1 MNLRHVLI
9 TAAALSVASL
19 SLTPPVH
26 ANDAVAV
33 EPARPDGRPVCR
45 EGRRLYNPGRI
56 TPTRYCVRAT
66 KDAELAARVAR
77 GQHPAK

>member
-1 MNLRHVLI
+1 MKLHHALI
-9 TAAALSVASL
+9 TAAALSIASVT
-19 SLTPPVH
+19 LTSPVH

-33 EPARPDGRPVCR
+33 EPAKPDGRPACR

-66 KDAELAARVAR
+66 KDAELAARAAPR
-77 GQHPAK
+77 KHPAK